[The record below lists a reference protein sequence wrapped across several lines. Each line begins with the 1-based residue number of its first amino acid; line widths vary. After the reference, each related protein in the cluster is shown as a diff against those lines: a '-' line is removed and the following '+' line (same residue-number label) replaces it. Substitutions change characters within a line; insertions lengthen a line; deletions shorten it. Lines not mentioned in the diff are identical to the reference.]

1 MKTKETIPIKSKSTL
16 PIPPINPPTEESAI
30 DVMDQIRCRAYELYE
45 QRGRADGYDIE
56 DWLHAE
62 SEVIHRA
69 EAKAA

>member
-1 MKTKETIPIKSKSTL
+1 MKTKEAIPIKSRATH
-16 PIPPINPPTEESAI
+16 PIPPTNPPAEESAM

-56 DWLHAE
+56 DWLLAE

-69 EAKAA
+69 ETKAA